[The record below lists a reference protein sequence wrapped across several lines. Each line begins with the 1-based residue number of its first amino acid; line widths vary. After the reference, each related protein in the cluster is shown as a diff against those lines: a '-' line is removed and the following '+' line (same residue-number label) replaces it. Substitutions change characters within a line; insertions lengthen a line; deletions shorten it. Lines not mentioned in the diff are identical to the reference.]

1 MYGGY
6 INKIVYSAIEI
17 SRVLF
22 HMAWNRLRKCVQP
35 SSKNSKTQICISPV
49 SLNRHKKSDKKE
61 SENGYKTRGKERC
74 CCGKVSELES
84 VLNENC

>member
-1 MYGGY
+1 MRVRGY

-35 SSKNSKTQICISPV
+35 SSKNSKTQIICIGPV
-49 SLNRHKKSDKKE
+49 SLNRRKKSDKKE
-61 SENGYKTRGKERC
+61 SENGYKTRGRRGVVV
-74 CCGKVSELES
+74 GKCQ
-84 VLNENC
+84 N